1 MNLHADHLGWLAAAL
16 TLACF
21 ASGDMLRL
29 RLLALAANAAFAAYG
44 WHAGLTPVLALHLL
58 LAPVN
63 AWRLAQLLRAR
74 RQARLRARASSRRP
88 SGLAAIAAA
97 RRGSS

>member
-1 MNLHADHLGWLAAAL
+1 MLHADLLGWLAAGL

-21 ASGDMLRL
+21 ASSDMLRL
-29 RLLALAANAAFAAYG
+29 RLLALAANAAFIAYA
-44 WHAGLTPVLALHLL
+44 WQEGLHPVLALHLA

-63 AWRLAQLLRAR
+63 AWRLWPLLRAGLSR
-74 RQARLRARASSRRP
+74 RASSTWASSRGSP
-88 SGLAAIAAA
+88 AA

>member
-1 MNLHADHLGWLAAAL
+1 MNLSPDILGWLAAGL

-44 WHAGLTPVLALHLL
+44 WHADLLPVLALHLV

-74 RQARLRARASSRRP
+74 RSERLSPASSSPRL
-88 SGLAAIAAA
+88 SGLARPAAA
-97 RRGSS
+97 HRGSS